1 MLDIKTFPK
10 WYTLIWSAKTLFKKS
25 NNVFFSTPTS
35 PIFLSKPLQYD
46 FVINK
51 INFIVLINIA
61 FFMKKIQDFNI
72 NSTNFLDLLY

>member
-1 MLDIKTFPK
+1 
-10 WYTLIWSAKTLFKKS
+10 
-25 NNVFFSTPTS
+25 
-35 PIFLSKPLQYD
+35 LQYD